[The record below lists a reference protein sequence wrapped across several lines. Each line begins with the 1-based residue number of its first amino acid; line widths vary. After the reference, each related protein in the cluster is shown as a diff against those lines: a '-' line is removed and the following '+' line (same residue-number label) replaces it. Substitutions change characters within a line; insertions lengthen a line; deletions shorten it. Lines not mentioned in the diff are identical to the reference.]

1 MEGTDG
7 FDIKQRFQSSLGPSS
22 SLLPKQINQLE
33 IPLFD
38 TSEFGVSIRQ
48 LSQNVSPENSKK
60 PGIPPS
66 HPTSSH
72 ASPYSLSRASSQQQ
86 VSENFSP
93 KPFDCLPPLSPL
105 SHHEPSIN
113 LPIDSI
119 SLGLLGG
126 NRFQTRER
134 ILLCKG
140 HRRSNS
146 DVPMGFSTFIK
157 SSPQLMPIMGQGV
170 LNQAVQQNNFGAE
183 KKIQSVKQELDWN
196 QDSKSISEGMVERKS
211 EGEVVDEMF
220 TEYMNLDNIDTLNSS
235 DTEDKDLD
243 SRMSGTKPNGVDNS
257 DNEAESCINGNSNNI
272 NGKQLIFTTEKK
284 EGVKRSAGRDIAPT
298 AGHVRSVS
306 MDSFM
311 GNLNFSHEL
320 IKLPPSTGSQVS
332 QQHSPS
338 KSMDRNI
345 TQFSLDLANSEFTEA
360 ELKKIMVNEKLTEI
374 ALSDP
379 KRAKRILANRQ
390 SAARSKE
397 RKMRYI
403 SDLERKLHI
412 LQTKATT
419 LSAQFT
425 MLQRDSAGLTS
436 QNKELKFRLQAMEQQ
451 AQLREALNEALA
463 AEVQHLKA
471 TTEPRGN
478 SQLSDHMSQQL
489 SVNHQT
495 FHRQL

>member
-7 FDIKQRFQSSLGPSS
+7 FDIKQRFQSSVGPSS

-38 TSEFGVSIRQ
+38 TSEFGVSLRQ
-48 LSQNVSPENSKK
+48 LSQNASPENSNK

-66 HPTSSH
+66 HPNSNH
-72 ASPYSLSRASSQQQ
+72 ASPYSLSRPSLQQQ
-86 VSENFSP
+86 TSENFSP

-105 SHHEPSIN
+105 SHHESSNN

-119 SLGLLGG
+119 SLGMLGG

-134 ILLCKG
+134 LPLCKG

-146 DVPMGFSTFIK
+146 DVPLGFSTFIK
-157 SSPQLMPIMGQGV
+157 SSPQLMPIIGQGV
-170 LNQAVQQNNFGAE
+170 INQAVQNVGAE
-183 KKIQSVKQELDWN
+183 KNIQSVKQELDWN

-220 TEYMNLDNIDTLNSS
+220 TEYMNLDNIDFLNSS
-235 DTEDKDLD
+235 DTEDKDFD

-257 DNEAESCINGNSNNI
+257 DNEAESCINGNSDDI
-272 NGKQLIFTTEKK
+272 NGKQLIFTTEKR
-284 EGVKRSAGRDIAPT
+284 EGVKRSAGRDIAAT
-298 AGHVRSVS
+298 ARHVRSVS

-338 KSMDRNI
+338 NSMDRNI
-345 TQFSLDLANSEFTEA
+345 TKFSLDLPNSEFTEA

-379 KRAKRILANRQ
+379 KRAKRCCI
-390 SAARSKE
+390 
-397 RKMRYI
+397 
-403 SDLERKLHI
+403 
-412 LQTKATT
+412 
-419 LSAQFT
+419 F
-425 MLQRDSAGLTS
+425 DSIFFCS
-436 QNKELKFRLQAMEQQ
+436 F
-451 AQLREALNEALA
+451 
-463 AEVQHLKA
+463 
-471 TTEPRGN
+471 
-478 SQLSDHMSQQL
+478 
-489 SVNHQT
+489 
-495 FHRQL
+495 